1 MQPHQTSV
9 SRAPGSVLSAFRLL
23 RKLLRG
29 RRHLSQPA
37 RFISATHGRSAVAC
51 SSTGTPRSTDSNQAE
66 GVRPAAA
73 SPQLLNGGHASE
85 REAGPVEDRV
95 RWTLQR
101 QRGGNPG
108 DVGAPPSFL
117 SCVLINDLK
126 RCPLGSPAALLP
138 QPGRP
143 QEGLRS
149 LAMRCSAWSSF
160 GRAGF
165 GTGIRRGGGSSA
177 NCRAWA
183 SRHWSARH
191 ELNCEHLLSQRAFSL
206 SRTQRRTGFSKGPAH
221 LPFNTSGSHTEE
233 QPWLSR
239 LLSAPGAFPGAAAA
253 SSSSAASP
261 KANARAGNKRN
272 PKTMQNPHRSSPR
285 SSSQKVV
292 RLGFTSTAHDA
303 RLRSLRNLAA

>member
-1 MQPHQTSV
+1 MGH
-9 SRAPGSVLSAFRLL
+9 
-23 RKLLRG
+23 
-29 RRHLSQPA
+29 
-37 RFISATHGRSAVAC
+37 C
-51 SSTGTPRSTDSNQAE
+51 SI
-66 GVRPAAA
+66 
-73 SPQLLNGGHASE
+73 
-85 REAGPVEDRV
+85 REEE
-95 RWTLQR
+95 
-101 QRGGNPG
+101 NPG

-126 RCPLGSPAALLP
+126 SCPLGSPAALLP

-206 SRTQRRTGFSKGPAH
+206 SRTQRAHGDFSKGPAH

-261 KANARAGNKRN
+261 KANARAGNKRKSQN
-272 PKTMQNPHRSSPR
+272 HAKPSPFVTSVFVTKRLSGLVSQALRTMP
-285 SSSQKVV
+285 
-292 RLGFTSTAHDA
+292 GFVA
-303 RLRSLRNLAA
+303 